1 MRCSTR
7 ARGTR
12 VPLLE
17 AGGPATGAFKDMP
30 IAFPRYVLRKDLNWN
45 FVSEPEP
52 YLDGRRV
59 GVPRGKALEGST
71 AINGMV
77 YARGNRGDY
86 DDWANAGLAGWS
98 YADVLPYFKRSEKNW
113 SRALFVPAVK

>member
-1 MRCSTR
+1 
-7 ARGTR
+7 
-12 VPLLE
+12 
-17 AGGPATGAFKDMP
+17 MP
-30 IAFPRYVLRKDLNWN
+30 IAFRRYVLRKDLNWN

-59 GVPRGKALEGST
+59 GVPRGKALGGST

-86 DDWANAGLAGWS
+86 DDWANAGLASWS